1 MSKYAFGKTVN
12 MSFEQA
18 TEAVTQALAK
28 EGFGVLTEIDVAA
41 TLKKKL
47 GLERPP
53 YKILGACNPQFAARA
68 LEMEPQIGALLPCNV
83 VVRQGADGKTV
94 VEFMDPDAVLG
105 LVGRPEIA
113 PIATEV
119 RARLVRVLQALS

>member
-12 MSFEQA
+12 LSFEQA

-47 GLERPP
+47 GIERPP

-113 PIATEV
+113 PIAAEV
-119 RARLVRVLQALS
+119 RARLERVMAAL